1 MSLPTCAVA
10 KKQILNFAVSVSTKA
25 QREAYYFLAH
35 QFEQENPD
43 VKIEI
48 KALSSE
54 VYKQEFPKLISEG
67 NLYDVMY
74 WHAGQRLNEFVDQGL
89 VQRLNTVWKQ
99 QQWSSSFDP
108 SVFSTLTRN
117 GNQFALPISY
127 YQLGFYYR
135 KSLFSRLG
143 LYEPKNWNEFLQVC
157 ENLKKSGIA
166 PIYIGTDSNWPAT
179 AWFDYLNIRQNGLDF
194 HMQLVQGKMSFLDPR
209 VTTVLEKLKVLI
221 VKNYFI
227 QGHENLS
234 WIEGLP
240 YIYRD
245 LAGMTLVGNYVVQ
258 NIPEEITED
267 IGFFPFPS
275 LNSGIETY
283 EEGPLD
289 VLIVPISSK
298 NKELAFRFLAF
309 AGRADVQ
316 SKLNNTLGVIS
327 PHHQAQVGTSELLK
341 EAFQTL
347 RKAAAIS
354 QFFDR
359 DAHKDFADTI
369 MPIIDN
375 FIISADVKATQQE
388 LESARLSV
396 PSVQLNQ

>member
-1 MSLPTCAVA
+1 VPLQGVTAD
-10 KKQILNFAVSVSTKA
+10 KKQNLNFAVSVSTKA
-25 QREAYYFLAH
+25 QREAYYFLAQ

-43 VKIEI
+43 VRVVI

-54 VYKQEFPKLISEG
+54 VYKQEFPKLISED
-67 NLYDVMY
+67 NHYDVMY
-74 WHAGQRLNEFVDQGL
+74 WHAGQRLNEFVEQGL
-89 VQRLNTVWKQ
+89 VQNLNAVWEQ
-99 QQWSSSFDP
+99 QKWSSSFDP
-108 SVFSTLTRN
+108 SVFSTLTQN
-117 GNQFALPISY
+117 GNQYALPISY

-135 KSLFSRLG
+135 KSLFNRLG

-157 ENLKKSGIA
+157 QSLKKSNIA

-209 VTTVLEKLKVLI
+209 VTVVLEKLRTLI
-221 VKNYFI
+221 VQEYFI

-240 YIYRD
+240 YIYRGV
-245 LAGMTLVGNYVVQ
+245 AGMTLVGNYVVQ
-258 NIPEEITED
+258 NIPEEITDD

-275 LNSGIETY
+275 LNAGTETY

-289 VLIVPISSK
+289 VLIVPNTSN
-298 NKELAFRFLAF
+298 NKTLAYRFLAF

-316 SKLNNTLGVIS
+316 SKLNNSLGVIS
-327 PHHQAQVGTSELLK
+327 PHRQAQVGTSELLK
-341 EAFQTL
+341 EAYQTL
-347 RKAAAIS
+347 QKAAGIS

-359 DAHKDFADTI
+359 DANKDFADSI
-369 MPIIDN
+369 MPILDG
-375 FIISADVKATQQE
+375 FIISADVKNTQQE

-396 PSVQLNQ
+396 PSVQISQ